1 MKREKIFFAFIL
13 MPFFLFSLN
22 LNLFKIG
29 TDKTRSLLSI
39 KQTASSSLAENSPS
53 SDKKNLALDKGSL
66 EHYTLLS
73 KKIKKEN
80 AQSGQS
86 DRSER
91 YRIDGSGISRIES
104 IQTGDP
110 SFSRDRL
117 MVINEGNPHQSRE
130 IRYVPGQV
138 LVRFRPTVSEQM
150 REVAINSYQAREIKR
165 IPGLDVYQL
174 QIPEYM
180 SVEEM
185 VYLLRQNPG
194 IELAGPNLIRHIS
207 RTPNDP
213 FFVYQY
219 SLYNSGQEVGPP
231 ASPQSGT
238 LRADVKARE
247 GWDETIG
254 SEEVVIAILDTGVDF
269 NHPDLDDKLLSNGYD
284 FVNDDADPTDDHGH
298 GTIVAGIAGAETNNA
313 EGIAGVAW
321 NCLLL
326 PIKIADSSGD
336 IAIATEI
343 AGINYAVEQG
353 AHVINLSLGGIV
365 SDAFEQ
371 AAIVYAYEHDIV
383 VVAAAGNDGGATEYP
398 AAYDECLAVA
408 ATDENDE
415 RVTFLNTATDLFPW
429 ESNFGPEIDV
439 AAPGNWVASLY
450 PTDLTDPGDPPYVIG
465 SGTSASTPHVAG
477 LAALIKS
484 IKPELSAEDIM
495 NVIRYTADD
504 VNSESYEGR
513 DNFIGYGRISMERAL
528 VPIIISA
535 LYRKR

>member
-1 MKREKIFFAFIL
+1 MKREKIIFAFIL

-29 TDKTRSLLSI
+29 TARIRSVFSV
-39 KQTASSSLAENSPS
+39 QQPANPSLKENSPY
-53 SDKKNLALDKGSL
+53 SDKKNLAFDKDFLQHKTS
-66 EHYTLLS
+66 LS
-73 KKIKKEN
+73 KKIMKEN
-80 AQSGQS
+80 AQPGQF
-86 DRSER
+86 RSER
-91 YRIDGSGISRIES
+91 YRIDGSGLSRIES
-104 IQTGDP
+104 IQTRDS
-110 SFSRDRL
+110 SFSRDRF
-117 MVINEGNPHQSRE
+117 MVINEGNPYHVSER
-130 IRYVPGQV
+130 RYVPGQV
-138 LVRFRPTVSEQM
+138 LVRFRSTVPEQM
-150 REVAINSYQAREIKR
+150 REIAINTYQARQIKR

-185 VYLLRQNPG
+185 VYLLSQNPD
-194 IELAGPNLIRHIS
+194 IELAGPNIIRHIS

-213 FFVYQY
+213 YLVEQY
-219 SLYNSGQEVGPP
+219 ALYNSGQEVGPP

-238 LRADVKARE
+238 LRADIKARE

-269 NHPDLDDKLLSNGYD
+269 NHPDLDDKLLSTGYD
-284 FVNDDADPTDDHGH
+284 FVNDDTDPTDDNGH
-298 GTIVAGIAGAETNNA
+298 GTFVAGIAAAETNNG

-321 NCLLL
+321 NCTVL
-326 PIKIADSSGD
+326 PIKVADSVGVV
-336 IAIATEI
+336 AIAAEI

-353 AHVINLSLGGIV
+353 ADVINLSLGSPG
-365 SDAFEQ
+365 SDPFEQ
-371 AAIVYAYEHDIV
+371 AAVVYAYEHDIV
-383 VVAAAGNDGGATEYP
+383 VVAAAGNDGGATHFP

-408 ATDENDE
+408 ATNENDE
-415 RVTFLNTATDLFPW
+415 RVTFLNTATDDEPW

-439 AAPGNWVASLY
+439 AAPGDWVFSLY
-450 PTDLTDPGDPPYVIG
+450 PTDLTPPGYLPYAWG
-465 SGTSASTPHVAG
+465 QGTSASAPHIAG
-477 LAALIKS
+477 LAALIRS

-504 VNSESYEGR
+504 VNSSSYEGR